1 MTSQV
6 LRSLE
11 NKGYIER
18 LQRTGNEKSK
28 FPRLTKNGESLL
40 KKALPLVE
48 TVDLQFFN
56 RLGHDL
62 EKGVEILQRLV

>member
-18 LQRTGNEKSK
+18 FQLKGNEKSK
-28 FPRLTKNGESLL
+28 FPRLTKSGAKLIEQ
-40 KKALPLVE
+40 ALPLVE
-48 TVDLQFFN
+48 AADHEFFKK
-56 RLGHDL
+56 LKQDTGKCFD
-62 EKGVEILQRLV
+62 ILKS